1 MDFEQAKLRLAQLTK
16 EIEQHNYAYY
26 VLDAPTIEDCDYD
39 ALMRELKA
47 IETEYPQLLSP
58 HSPSQRVG
66 GMALS
71 DFQKV
76 THTVLL

>member
-47 IETEYPQLLSP
+47 IETE
-58 HSPSQRVG
+58 
-66 GMALS
+66 
-71 DFQKV
+71 
-76 THTVLL
+76 